1 MKGPLMLAFTQHVL
15 PFLGAAIGT
24 YMLFRMAFVERKL
37 RTNPLVILAGMAV
50 EAISIGVG
58 VYTTI
63 TNPDTTQAILG
74 WTGVSILLGL
84 LGPVLAGR
92 LERALRPRDSS

>member
-1 MKGPLMLAFTQHVL
+1 MLDFTQHVL
-15 PFLGAAIGT
+15 PFLGAAIGA

-50 EAISIGVG
+50 EAISIGAG

-63 TNPDTTQAILG
+63 TNPDTTQALLG

-84 LGPVLAGR
+84 LGPALVTR
-92 LERALRPRDSS
+92 LEQVVKPREETE